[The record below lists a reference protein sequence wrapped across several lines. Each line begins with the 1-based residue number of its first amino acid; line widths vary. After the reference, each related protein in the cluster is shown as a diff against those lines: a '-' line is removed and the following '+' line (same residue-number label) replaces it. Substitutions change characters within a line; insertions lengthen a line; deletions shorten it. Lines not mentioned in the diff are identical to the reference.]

1 MGGTTNGARAAS
13 TRDRDGEP
21 RAAERPRVAIVG
33 GGIAGLTAALGLQ
46 GACRTVVFEARE
58 RVGGHI
64 LPHPVV
70 DPQGRPHAVDTAFVV
85 FVPATY
91 PRFTALLGR
100 LGVAHAPASTG
111 FRITDDLRGLSLP
124 AGELLA
130 QCGKALPVACRRE
143 LLTLLQ
149 ALARLRREG
158 PGCIEDVPLSQWLE
172 QRGYRP
178 ETIELGVLPWVA
190 SFWGLQPET
199 VLTVSA
205 RVALR
210 EIARNTGPLRM
221 HRVVPST
228 QGYLDALVAALHDT
242 ELRAQ
247 RALAVRLD
255 ARPCVET
262 EAGSEAFDRVVVAT
276 DAIEA
281 RALLPAA
288 GPRLHE
294 VLARFEYEPTVAVLH
309 RDPGLLPA
317 DRTQW
322 CTFQHRRCRDA
333 DRVRSVTTWVLDLL
347 HEWHDDPTRIVD
359 PTLLATGDPGLVD
372 EARIDP
378 ARVLAV
384 FRHRHLVSTPRVVA
398 SLAEL
403 PALDE
408 GRPFTLAGSYLGL
421 GGLHE
426 DALTSGARA
435 ADKVRRELG
444 LPPATWP
451 WPSEI

>member
-1 MGGTTNGARAAS
+1 MSATVDAA
-13 TRDRDGEP
+13 P
-21 RAAERPRVAIVG
+21 RPSVAIVG
-33 GGIAGLTAALGLQ
+33 GGIAGITAALGLQ
-46 GACRTVVFEARE
+46 GTCRTVVFEARE

-64 LPHPVV
+64 LPYPAI

-85 FVPATY
+85 FVPETY
-91 PRFTALLGR
+91 PRFTALLGH
-100 LGVAHAPASTG
+100 LGVAHAPAHTS
-111 FRITDDLRGLSLP
+111 FNITDELRGLSFD
-124 AGELLA
+124 AGKLLEL
-130 QCGKALPVACRRE
+130 CGKALPSACRRE
-143 LLTLLQ
+143 LLALFRV
-149 ALARLRREG
+149 LARVRREG
-158 PGCIEDVPLSQWLE
+158 LDFIENVPLLQWL
-172 QRGYRP
+172 QQQGYQP

-210 EIARNTGPLRM
+210 EITRNAGPLQM

-228 QGYLDALVAALHDT
+228 EGYLDALRAALHDT
-242 ELRAQ
+242 ELRPQ
-247 RALAVRLD
+247 RALAVRLHEGP
-255 ARPCVET
+255 RVET

-276 DAIEA
+276 DAIDA
-281 RALLPAA
+281 RALLGDA

-294 VLARFEYEPTVAVLH
+294 VLSRFDYEPTVAVLH
-309 RDPGLLPA
+309 RDPGYLPD
-317 DRTQW
+317 DRAQW
-322 CTFQHRRCRDA
+322 CTFHHRRRRDV

-347 HEWHDDPTRIVD
+347 HEWHDEPARIGQ

-372 EARIDP
+372 EARLDP

-384 FRHRHLVSTPRVVA
+384 FRHRHLISTPRVVA

-408 GRPFTLAGSYLGL
+408 GQPFTLAGSYLGL

-426 DALTSGARA
+426 DALCSGARA
-435 ADKVRRELG
+435 ADKIRRELS
-444 LPPATWP
+444 LSPAPWP
-451 WPSEI
+451 WRNRGLDP

>member
-1 MGGTTNGARAAS
+1 MRGPAMGTATIEARDPSTS
-13 TRDRDGEP
+13 TRP
-21 RAAERPRVAIVG
+21 SVAIVG

-46 GACRTVVFEARE
+46 GTCRTVVFEARE

-64 LPHPVV
+64 LPHAVT
-70 DPQGRPHAVDTAFVV
+70 DRQGRPHAVDTAFVV
-85 FVPATY
+85 FVPETY
-91 PRFTALLGR
+91 PRFTALLR
-100 LGVAHAPASTG
+100 HLGVAHAPARTR
-111 FRITDDLRGLSLP
+111 FRITDDLRGLSFPAGKLLELCGKELP
-124 AGELLA
+124 A
-130 QCGKALPVACRRE
+130 ACRRE
-143 LLTLLQ
+143 LL
-149 ALARLRREG
+149 ALFQVVVRVRREG

-190 SFWGLQPET
+190 SFWGLQPEL

-228 QGYLDALVAALHDT
+228 QGYLDALVDALGDT
-242 ELRAQ
+242 ELRAE
-247 RALAVRLD
+247 RALAVRPHE
-255 ARPCVET
+255 RPRVDT
-262 EAGSEAFDRVVVAT
+262 QSASEAFDRVVVAT

-281 RALLPAA
+281 RALLAEA

-294 VLARFEYEPTVAVLH
+294 VLGRFRYEPTVAVLH
-309 RDPGLLPA
+309 RDLSDLPA
-317 DRTQW
+317 DRAEW
-322 CTFQHRRCRDA
+322 CTFHHRRRRDA
-333 DRVRSVTTWVLDLL
+333 DRVRSVTTWMLDLL
-347 HEWHDDPTRIVD
+347 HEWHDDPTAIER
-359 PTLLATGDPGLVD
+359 PTLLATGDPGLVA

-384 FRHRHLVSTPRVVA
+384 FRHRHLVSTPQVVA
-398 SLAEL
+398 SLPEL
-403 PALDE
+403 PALDA
-408 GRPFTLAGSYLGL
+408 GRSFTLAGSYLGL

-426 DALTSGARA
+426 DALCSGARA
-435 ADKVRRELG
+435 ADKVRGELG

-451 WPSEI
+451 WSSEA

>member
-1 MGGTTNGARAAS
+1 MGAATTG
-13 TRDRDGEP
+13 DREAEP
-21 RAAERPRVAIVG
+21 RAALRPSVAIVG

-46 GACRTVVFEARE
+46 GACRTVVFEARD

-64 LPHPVV
+64 LPYPVT

-85 FVPATY
+85 FVPETY
-91 PRFTALLGR
+91 PRFTALLGH
-100 LGVAHAPASTG
+100 LGVAHAPAPTQFS
-111 FRITDDLRGLSLP
+111 ITDELRGLSFGAGKLLELCGKVLP
-124 AGELLA
+124 A
-130 QCGKALPVACRRE
+130 ACRRE
-143 LLTLLQ
+143 LLAFFQVLG
-149 ALARLRREG
+149 RVRREG
-158 PGCIEDVPLSQWLE
+158 LGFLENVPLSQWLR
-172 QRGYRP
+172 QQGYQP

-210 EIARNTGPLRM
+210 EIARNAGPLQM

-242 ELRAQ
+242 ELRPA
-247 RALAVRLD
+247 RALAVRLHD
-255 ARPCVET
+255 RPNVDT

-276 DAIEA
+276 DAIDA
-281 RALLPAA
+281 RALLAEA

-294 VLARFEYEPTVAVLH
+294 VLGRFDYEPTVAVLH
-309 RDPGLLPA
+309 RDPGDLPE
-317 DRTQW
+317 DRAKW
-322 CTFQHRRCRDA
+322 CTFHHRRRRDA

-347 HEWHDDPTRIVD
+347 HEWHDDPSRIVS

-384 FRHRHLVSTPRVVA
+384 FRHRHLVSTPQVVA

-408 GRPFTLAGSYLGL
+408 GQPFTLAGSYLGL

-426 DALTSGARA
+426 DALASGVRA
-435 ADKVRRELG
+435 ADKVRCELG
-444 LPPATWP
+444 LGPAPWP
-451 WPSEI
+451 WRNRGLDS